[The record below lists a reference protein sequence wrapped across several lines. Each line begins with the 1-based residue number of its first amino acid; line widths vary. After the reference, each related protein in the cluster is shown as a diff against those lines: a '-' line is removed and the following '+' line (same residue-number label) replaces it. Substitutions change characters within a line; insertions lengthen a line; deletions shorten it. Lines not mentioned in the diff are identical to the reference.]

1 MKSIF
6 LATAIVMLSLT
17 GIAQSA
23 KVNPAVKPG
32 LTLEYEILAQGQA
45 IPLTMKIASVS
56 EAELIFEYDM
66 SNGAVAGK
74 FVNTKANL
82 EKGVSLNW
90 DQPVP
95 GEERRLDETQT
106 LGMVS
111 RAFLQS
117 IKTQKKGQY
126 DGMDFALTA
135 IPAGKE
141 INIGGKVYDVIYA
154 ESANGGTKMWIL
166 NNDLYPVLLKIEG
179 TSAGIDMT
187 IKDIR

>member
-1 MKSIF
+1 MKKIF
-6 LATAIVMLSLT
+6 FAATVVMLSLT
-17 GIAQSA
+17 GFAQSA
-23 KVNPAVKPG
+23 KVNPAINPG
-32 LTLEYEILAQGQA
+32 LTLEYEILAQGQS
-45 IPLTMKIASVS
+45 IPLIMKIASVN
-56 EAELIFEYDM
+56 ETELIFDYDM
-66 SNGAVAGK
+66 SNGAVTGK

-106 LGMVS
+106 LAMVS
-111 RAFLQS
+111 RAFLKS

-126 DGMDFALTA
+126 DGMDFALAA

-141 INIGGKVYDVIYA
+141 INIGGKIYDVIYA
-154 ESANGGTKMWIL
+154 ESANSGTRMWIL
-166 NNDLYPVLLKIEG
+166 NNDLYPVLLRIEG